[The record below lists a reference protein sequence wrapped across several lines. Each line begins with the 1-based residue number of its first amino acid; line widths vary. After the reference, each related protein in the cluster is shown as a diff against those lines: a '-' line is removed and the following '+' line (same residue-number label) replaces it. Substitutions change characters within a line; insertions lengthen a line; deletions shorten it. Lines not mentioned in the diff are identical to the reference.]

1 MQFKLRRAYRCSWQ
15 DQKGFDKP
23 DFREISPRYRCIS
36 NSPHNG
42 KIADVVTRIGNQQ
55 EAINPNGSV
64 N

>member
-1 MQFKLRRAYRCSWQ
+1 MQFKLRFLDLHFWQ
-15 DQKGFDKP
+15 DHKGFYKP